1 MKTHLFLQGPH
12 GPFFRRLGRALAR
25 QGDTV
30 IRVNCCGGDVV
41 DWPRPHTRLFRKKPT
56 VWSEWIARL
65 MDKEQVTDLHVF
77 GDWRPLHREAVLL
90 AKVRGIRIWA
100 YEEGYLRP
108 DYITMEQGG
117 VNGLSSLPHTRE
129 DMA

>member
-1 MKTHLFLQGPH
+1 MKNHLFLQGPH

-41 DWPRPHTRLFRKKPT
+41 DWPWPHTRMFRKKPT
-56 VWSEWIARL
+56 VWSAWIARL
-65 MDKEQVTDLHVF
+65 MDKKQVTDLHVF

-90 AKVRGIRIWA
+90 AKVRGIRVCA
-100 YEEGYLRP
+100 YVEG
-108 DYITMEQGG
+108 
-117 VNGLSSLPHTRE
+117 
-129 DMA
+129 